1 LQNLRILD
9 LSSALAGPFCTL
21 HLGAFGAEIIEVEKP
36 GKGDLA
42 RQRSPYMSSTG
53 INFDAPEPN
62 DLSLNVLNRYRNKK
76 SITLNLKTLKGKK
89 ILFELARISD
99 VLVENFS
106 PGTTDRLGISY
117 KDIRAINPRIIYA
130 SISGFGQEGPR
141 RNLKAYDPMAQA
153 LSGIM
158 SITGLP
164 EGPPIRI
171 GFSIVDFIS
180 ALYAEIGILL
190 ALNYRDKTGIGQRIE
205 VAMLDSIMSCI
216 ADDMFDVFARY
227 GFPIK
232 TGNFMP
238 RVAPFGIYK
247 TKDGSYLCLSAMSN
261 KEVRRLFE
269 AIGRKE
275 LVSDERFSTF
285 SQRLKN
291 VVVLNELIEDW
302 TMGLKRSDALAILD
316 ENNIISCP
324 VRSVVEALEDPC
336 LTERK
341 AIVPLEHPLFGKT
354 EKAMGSGMPIK
365 FSQTPCE
372 MFSPAPL
379 LGQHNEEIYGSL
391 LNYDDNDI
399 RKLREEEII

>member
-1 LQNLRILD
+1 MNDMKHEQQKPLQNLRILD

-76 SITLNLKTLKGKK
+76 SITLNLKTVKGKK
-89 ILFELARISD
+89 ILFELAKISD

-141 RNLKAYDPMAQA
+141 SNLKAYDPIVQA

-302 TMGLKRSDALAILD
+302 TMGLKRSDALTILD
-316 ENNIISCP
+316 RNNIMSCP
-324 VRSVVEALEDPC
+324 VRSVVEALEDPY

-341 AIVPLEHPLFGKT
+341 AIVP
-354 EKAMGSGMPIK
+354 
-365 FSQTPCE
+365 
-372 MFSPAPL
+372 
-379 LGQHNEEIYGSL
+379 
-391 LNYDDNDI
+391 
-399 RKLREEEII
+399 